1 MVWATSDEIIF
12 YPTASSSVTTDH
24 KKVQHSVSFVMQDFK
39 GIQKK
44 KNHFWV
50 GGSTGVDL
58 LGKYST
64 T

>member
-44 KNHFWV
+44 KKP
-50 GGSTGVDL
+50 L
-58 LGKYST
+58 LGRRQYWG
-64 T
+64 